1 MKACA
6 SMSGDPI
13 DGSAG
18 KTTLDMLPPRQ
29 QTRSG
34 RTDGRRRADGD
45 HLSRRNLG
53 RRAGAGRGE
62 RCQLDRDRRAA
73 VLCPETMRMLWKKE
87 NPRRLCDCFPK
98 GLAMLALASE
108 KQQTCAAGMAR
119 VQQGRMQLGSICRVQ
134 IHFPPTLSSKHL
146 RSPWL
151 DTVQRP

>member
-1 MKACA
+1 MAQQ
-6 SMSGDPI
+6 
-13 DGSAG
+13 AG
-18 KTTLDMLPPRQ
+18 KTLDMLPPRQ

-45 HLSRRNLG
+45 GDHLSRRDLG
-53 RRAGAGRGE
+53 RHAGVGACAAAARRGE

-119 VQQGRMQLGSICRVQ
+119 VQQGRMQLGSIMSCPNP
-134 IHFPPTLSSKHL
+134 PPTDSLLQTSA
-146 RSPWL
+146 
-151 DTVQRP
+151 